1 MITRQLD
8 GREYT
13 AEFRDKVIA
22 YYKKQAKSKIGTTYS
37 KVALKFNV
45 DHVTVKRWATGENPR
60 KSVYMRKDG
69 TFICKGVIYAPVK

>member
-13 AEFRDKVIA
+13 AEFRNKVIA
-22 YYKKQAKSKIGTTYS
+22 YHKKQAKSKVGTTYS
-37 KVALKFNV
+37 KVALKFNI
-45 DHVTVKRWATGENPR
+45 DRVTVSIWVTGGNPR
-60 KSVYMRKDG
+60 KTVYIRKDG